1 MDAKPGYWYSG
12 LAVMMIGG
20 CISSLHIMIMAPV
33 LMSIA
38 IVLRL
43 LQRSFLK
50 FNTAWYGTSSARRG
64 SVGSQR

>member
-20 CISSLHIMIMAPV
+20 SISSLHIMIMAPV
-33 LMSIA
+33 LISIA

-50 FNTAWYGTSSARRG
+50 INTAWYGTSARRG